1 MSPRAGSAR
10 GLMLATHPLG
20 GGRAFKLISRN
31 PSRIERRPMAP
42 LVDGNS
48 SSNARITD
56 LLLP

>member
-31 PSRIERRPMAP
+31 PSRIERRPMTP

-48 SSNARITD
+48 S
-56 LLLP
+56 